1 MIQQKEDH
9 RKFSAPT
16 VVITDQ
22 NFDSLVSKNRLVV
35 VDFWAEWCGPCK
47 QIAPIIDELSH
58 EFSKRALFG
67 KLNVDDSP
75 QIPSRFHIR
84 SIPTIMIFKG
94 GIPVDQIV
102 GFTPKSTIQKRV
114 TSNL

>member
-1 MIQQKEDH
+1 MTQQKEAN
-9 RKFSAPT
+9 RTISKPM
-16 VVITDQ
+16 VITDQ
-22 NFDSLVSKNRLVV
+22 SFDTVISKNKLVV

-47 QIAPIIDELSH
+47 QISPVMDELSR
-58 EFSKRALFG
+58 EFSSRALFG

-75 QIPSRFHIR
+75 QVPSRFHIR

-102 GFTPKSTIQKRV
+102 GFTPKSTIQKRIV
-114 TSNL
+114 SNL

>member
-9 RKFSAPT
+9 HTISEPI
-16 VVITDQ
+16 VITDQ
-22 NFDSLVSKNRLVV
+22 SFDSVVSKNKLVV

-47 QIAPIIDELSH
+47 QIAPILNELSR
-58 EFSKRALFG
+58 EFSSRALFG
-67 KLNVDDSP
+67 KLNVDESP
-75 QIPSRFHIR
+75 QVPTRFHIR
-84 SIPTIMIFKG
+84 SIPTVMIFKG

-102 GFTPKSTIQKRV
+102 GFTPKSTIQKRI

>member
-1 MIQQKEDH
+1 MTQQKEDQ
-9 RKFSAPT
+9 RTFSDPL
-16 VVITDQ
+16 VITDQ
-22 NFDSLVSKNRLVV
+22 TFDSLVSKNKLVV

-75 QIPSRFHIR
+75 QVSSRFHIR

-102 GFTPKSTIQKRV
+102 GFTPKSAIQKRI
-114 TSNL
+114 TRNI